1 MKPSSN
7 TYTITATDDDGICQS
22 QTPGAAGNLTLNGA
36 LIAGIPTAQHVTV
49 YGGSNESGKTFT
61 IYGIDQGGQAISEIL
76 TGPNA
81 GTVTSVLNYKTV
93 TRVAVSAATTGA
105 IKVGVVATLETPWV
119 PLDIHVPQFNVGYQV
134 DITTAT
140 FELQGTLDSVQDPT
154 ITPLENTLVASGT
167 IDIAGNITGPV
178 AAIRLKVSSWTSGT
192 ITFKIIQVG

>member
-1 MKPSSN
+1 MRPSSN
-7 TYTITATDDDGICQS
+7 TYTITATDADGIAQS

-61 IYGIDQGGQAISEIL
+61 IYGTDNGGQAISEVL

-105 IKVGVVATLETPWV
+105 VTVGVLATLETPWV
-119 PLDIHVPQFNVGYQV
+119 PLDLGKDQFNVGYQV

-140 FELQGTLDSVQDPT
+140 FELQGTLDNTQDST
-154 ITPLENTLVASGT
+154 ITPLENTIVASGSA
-167 IDIAGNITGPV
+167 DIAGNITGPV
-178 AAIRLKVSSWTSGT
+178 SAIRLKITSWTTGT
-192 ITFKIIQVG
+192 VTFKVLQVG